1 MKIYE
6 NDGQIT
12 NITFE
17 DFLAKYGKTV
27 DDIVKIY
34 HGLDDHCRCGCGGNY
49 FYSNKQEDKVG
60 FTRAINALK
69 KEDFVTN
76 NVEFDSRSAYWLNI
90 PKPYADN
97 RCYCIYFKIPQFVE
111 I

>member
-27 DDIVKIY
+27 NDIVKIY

-49 FYSNKQEDKVG
+49 FYNNRQEDKVG
-60 FTRAINALK
+60 FTRAINVLK
-69 KEDFVTN
+69 KTGFVTN
-76 NVEFDSRSAYWLNI
+76 NIEFGGSWLNI
-90 PKPYADN
+90 PKPLTNN
-97 RCYCIYFKIPQFVE
+97 RCYCIYFKEPRFLE
-111 I
+111 L